1 MMDLAPKSAQKLW
14 IEVGECSKI
23 YVPELKAIVLWFFY
37 KDITGRKP
45 TIVKIFD
52 LIEDNTKALET
63 TNKPILVQYI
73 KDNILEINME
83 VAMVDGCIE

>member
-1 MMDLAPKSAQKLW
+1 M
-14 IEVGECSKI
+14 
-23 YVPELKAIVLWFFY
+23 
-37 KDITGRKP
+37 
-45 TIVKIFD
+45 KIFD